1 MRGGI
6 LFTREFRPSKKH
18 KISKEAIS
26 ESKFLE
32 QCK

>member
-18 KISKEAIS
+18 RISNEAKRRI
-26 ESKFLE
+26 FFP
-32 QCK
+32 